1 MENGIFFKQKV
12 LPCVKMGLK
21 KMFILSI
28 LVGIVSGLGALL
40 FYTLLDVCTQFFMK
54 LCNLYLPKAGGE
66 PELIEIDVQGNL
78 PIFLITAFGGLIS
91 GLIVY
96 TFAPEAEGHG
106 TDAVIRSFH
115 HLRGIVRGR
124 VPIVKIVASAITIGS
139 GGSGGREGPI
149 AQIGAG
155 FGSYIATILNLT
167 DKERRILLVCGMA
180 GGIGSIFR
188 SPLGGAI
195 FSVEVL
201 YKRDYEVE
209 AIIPAFI
216 SSIIAYVTFTQTV
229 MLTGFETTSV
239 FVVPDVRIHSILE
252 IPMYAFLGIL
262 SAFFAILYV
271 KTFYGVHNIFK
282 RLGIPKYLKPMIG
295 GLVTGLIGLF
305 LPSALGMGYGYVQ
318 ELIDGKLALT
328 IIILTIFGKIVATSF
343 SIGSGGSGGVF
354 GPSVVIGS
362 FVGGALGYFLY
373 QYYPIQPDAFVLVGM
388 SAFIAGACKTPIAGI
403 LMTAEMTG
411 GYNLLPALMLSSA
424 ISYLLTR
431 DYTIYSE
438 QVPTRV
444 DSPAHRME
452 MAIDILE
459 DIPVR
464 DAMTSNVITVSPE
477 NTVLDVMHLI
487 EKTGH
492 LGYPVVK
499 DGKLVGIITFTDVE
513 KVPPEDRA
521 KMRVG
526 DVMTPN
532 PIVTYPS
539 EDLRTALEKMVL
551 RGVGRL
557 PVVEDNRLVGIITK
571 GDIVR
576 TYAKVRKKH

>member
-1 MENGIFFKQKV
+1 
-12 LPCVKMGLK
+12 MGLK

-28 LVGIVSGLGALL
+28 VVGVISGLGALI
-40 FYTLLDVCTQFFMK
+40 FYSLLDLSSNFFMG
-54 LCNLYLPKAGGE
+54 LSSLDVPRAGGE
-66 PELIEIDVQGNL
+66 PDIFKFEIRNKI
-78 PIFLITAFGGLIS
+78 PIFLVTTLGGLIS

-124 VPIVKIVASAITIGS
+124 VPIVKKIASAITIGS

-155 FGSYIATILNLT
+155 FGSFLATILKLT
-167 DKERRILLVCGMA
+167 DRERRILLTCGVA

-195 FSVEVL
+195 FGVEVL

-209 AIIPAFI
+209 AIIPSFI
-216 SSIIAYVTFTQTV
+216 SSIVAYVTFTQIV
-229 MLTGFETTSV
+229 KLLTGFETVSV
-239 FVVPDVRIHSILE
+239 FVVPDIRISSIFE
-252 IPMYAFLGIL
+252 IPLYATLGVL
-262 SAFFAILYV
+262 CGVFAIIYV
-271 KTFYGVHNIFK
+271 KTFYGIHNLFK
-282 RLGIPKYLKPMIG
+282 RLRIPNHLKPAIG
-295 GLVTGLIGLF
+295 GFLTGLIGLF

-328 IIILTIFGKIVATSF
+328 VIVLTVIGKIVATSF

-362 FVGGALGYFLY
+362 FVGGALGYFLS
-373 QYYPIQPDAFVLVGM
+373 QYYPIQPEAFVLVGM
-388 SAFIAGACKTPIAGI
+388 SSFIAGACKTPIAGI

-411 GYNLLPALMLSSA
+411 GYKLLPALMLSSA

-431 DYTIYSE
+431 DHTIYSE
-438 QVPTRV
+438 QVSTRIE
-444 DSPAHRME
+444 SPAHRKE
-452 MAIDILE
+452 MLIDILE
-459 DIPVR
+459 EIPVR
-464 DAMTSNVITVSPE
+464 KAMTKEVITVHPE
-477 NTVLDVMHLI
+477 NTVKYVMNLI

-492 LGYPVVK
+492 IGYPVVE
-499 DGKLVGIITFTDVE
+499 DDRLVGMITFTDVE
-513 KVPPEDRA
+513 
-521 KMRVG
+521 RVSSEEREKKRVKE
-526 DVMTPN
+526 VMTPN
-532 PIVTYPS
+532 PIVTYPD
-539 EDLRTALEKMVL
+539 EDLRSVLEKMVL
-551 RGVGRL
+551 RDVGRL
-557 PVVEDNRLVGIITK
+557 PVIENGRLVGIVTK

-576 TYAKVRKKH
+576 AYAKERKV